1 MLWLLIAILAYFF
14 FAISSL
20 GDRYLLIGPPNP
32 KIYAFYVG
40 VLSILVLLLIP
51 FVGFSIISNYL
62 VALLTGLVF
71 LLAILVLYE
80 GLERFEVSRIIP
92 ALGGFLPIFTFL
104 LTYLIIGS
112 QGFFG
117 WPKLISFL
125 LLILGSV
132 LVSLNKSFS
141 FSLKSLLVAAIAA
154 FLLSL
159 YFVLSKIV
167 FSSASFWSSFIW
179 IRIGV
184 FLSALSLLFFKG
196 VRRELF
202 TRKKVFTKKTGIVFL
217 LNQIIG
223 AVAVILQNWAIA
235 LASVLYVPFVSALQG
250 VQYIFLFFFTF
261 LFPKVLK
268 EKTTKGIIIQKILAI
283 ILIGLGLGILAI

>member
-1 MLWLLIAILAYFF
+1 MLWLLIAILAYFLF
-14 FAISSL
+14 SLSSL
-20 GDRYLLIGPPNP
+20 GDKYLLIGPPNP

-40 VLSILVLLLIP
+40 VLGILVLLLIP
-51 FVGFSIISNYL
+51 FVGFYVIDNYL
-62 VALLTGLVF
+62 VALLAGLTF
-71 LLAILVLYE
+71 LLSILALYE

-104 LTYLIIGS
+104 LTYLIIG
-112 QGFFG
+112 QQEFFG
-117 WPKLISFL
+117 WQKLISFI

-132 LVSLNKSFS
+132 LISLKKSLNLSI
-141 FSLKSLLVAAIAA
+141 KSLLIAGIAA

-167 FSSASFWSSFIW
+167 FSSAPFWPSFIW

-184 FLSALSLLFFKG
+184 FFSALFLLFSKE

-202 TRKKVFTKKTGIVFL
+202 TKKKAFNQKTRKIFL

-223 AVAVILQNWAIA
+223 AGAVILQNWSIA
-235 LASVLYVPFVSALQG
+235 LASTFYLSFISALQG
-250 VQYIFLFFFTF
+250 VQYAFLFLLTF
-261 LFPKVLK
+261 LFPRLLK
-268 EKTTKGIIIQKILAI
+268 EKKNREDVVKKIIAI